1 MDSTPHAAPS
11 RSLAPREHGA
21 WGQLGVP
28 LATALAA
35 ATPTRSGAALA
46 LAAVALFAAH
56 EPLLVALGHRGPRA
70 RREDGPRALRR
81 LATLVGLGA
90 AAGLLGLLGAPTVA
104 RASVAL
110 PLALAAAV
118 GAFIAR
124 GAERTGPGVTV
135 AAAALAA
142 AGVPVAL
149 CSGATPGAALWAWAA
164 WAVGFALVTPAVRS
178 AIAHARAPSPLARRA
193 AALAPPLAA
202 LAALAALGPAWSG
215 LAAAPFAL
223 ASLALVVAPP
233 SPRHLRRVG
242 WALVA
247 SSLAAGAAL
256 VAALRSLPRAG

>member
-1 MDSTPHAAPS
+1 MDTSPRAASP

-35 ATPTRSGAALA
+35 ATPTLAGVSLA

-56 EPLLVALGHRGPRA
+56 EPLLVAAGHRGPRA
-70 RREDGPRALRR
+70 LREDGDRARRR
-81 LATLVGLGA
+81 LATLAAVGALL
-90 AAGLLGLLGAPTVA
+90 GLLGLLGAPPAA
-104 RASVAL
+104 RASVVL

-124 GAERTGPGVTV
+124 GAERSAVGETV

-142 AGVPVAL
+142 AGVPVVCCA
-149 CSGATPGAALWAWAA
+149 GVAPGAALWAWAT

-178 AIAHARAPSPLARRA
+178 AIAHARSPSPLTRRA
-193 AALAPPLAA
+193 AALLPPLAA
-202 LAALAALGPAWSG
+202 LAALAAAGPAWSG

-223 ASLALVVAPP
+223 ASLALVAAPP